1 MLIQLLFGTSN
12 VEVDQKFTRR
22 RHSFASHLLFA
33 RHSNCLRV
41 NRSSKDTRHNTI
53 DGLKS
58 HNSNNSHN
66 NNYNNSHK
74 NYNNNSYV
82 FRNFGAEVKVKV
94 KVTRD

>member
-1 MLIQLLFGTSN
+1 MLIPFLFGTSN

-41 NRSSKDTRHNTI
+41 NRSSKDTRQHTI

-58 HNSNNSHN
+58 HNSNRN
-66 NNYNNSHK
+66 N
-74 NYNNNSYV
+74 NNNSYV

-94 KVTRD
+94 KVTRGLSDFV